1 MSSKIP
7 GYRRPPNRE
16 KKLIDILG
24 LDTLFA
30 EMITGLGLALLVGN
44 LLAWRK
50 HTKGERPAGV
60 EGEFRRGRVAFLLVI
75 GLLMTVW
82 GVASILNGD
91 PAAVTQATGPDWK
104 SLW

>member
-1 MSSKIP
+1 M
-7 GYRRPPNRE
+7 
-16 KKLIDILG
+16 IDILG

-30 EMITGLGLALLVGN
+30 EMVTGLGLALLVGN

-50 HTKGERPAGV
+50 HRKGEHPPGV
-60 EGEFRRGRVAFLLVI
+60 EGEFRRGRVTFLLVI

-82 GVASILNGD
+82 GVASILAGD
-91 PAAVTQATGPDWK
+91 GEATSGQASSYIG